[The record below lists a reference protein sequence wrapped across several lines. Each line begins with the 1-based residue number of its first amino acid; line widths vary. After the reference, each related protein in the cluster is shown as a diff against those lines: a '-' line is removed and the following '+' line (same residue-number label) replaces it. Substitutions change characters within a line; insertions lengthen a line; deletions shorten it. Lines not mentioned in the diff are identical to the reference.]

1 MMFSIIRLA
10 KKQVIVI
17 MSKVK
22 RSEVYAVVSG
32 VSIVDGDYQ
41 ETEHTVVGRHNSIE
55 KYVQRAR
62 KLYPDFLPREVRVY
76 CSTFAMPLADFMRT
90 AAQDGKPVDIT
101 EEVRERGMAEDAGED
116 VPLDT
121 KK

>member
-1 MMFSIIRLA
+1 
-10 KKQVIVI
+10 

-22 RSEVYAVVSG
+22 RNEVYAVVSG
-32 VSIVDGDYQ
+32 MSIVGGDYQ

-76 CSTFAMPLADFMRT
+76 RSTFAMPLADFMQ
-90 AAQDGKPVDIT
+90 AAERDGEPVDIT
-101 EEVRERGMAEDAGED
+101 DDIRANETTGED
-116 VPLDT
+116 VPLDIEE
-121 KK
+121 

>member
-1 MMFSIIRLA
+1 
-10 KKQVIVI
+10 

-32 VSIVDGDYQ
+32 MSIVNGDYQ
-41 ETEHTVVGRHNSIE
+41 EAEHTVIGRHNSIE

-62 KLYPDFLPREVRVY
+62 NLYPDFLPREVRVY
-76 CSTFAMPLADFMRT
+76 RSTFTMPLADFMQT
-90 AAQDGKPVDIT
+90 ATADGEPVDIT
-101 EEVRERGMAEDAGED
+101 DDIRANETTGED

-121 KK
+121 EA

>member
-1 MMFSIIRLA
+1 
-10 KKQVIVI
+10 

-32 VSIVDGDYQ
+32 MGIVNGDYR
-41 ETEHTVVGRHNSIE
+41 EAEHTVIGRHNSIE

-76 CSTFAMPLADFMRT
+76 RSTFSMPLADFMQT
-90 AAQDGKPVDIT
+90 AERDGEPVDIT
-101 EEVRERGMAEDAGED
+101 EEVRERETAEAAGED
-116 VPLDT
+116 VPLEA
-121 KK
+121 

>member
-1 MMFSIIRLA
+1 
-10 KKQVIVI
+10 

-22 RSEVYAVVSG
+22 RNEVYAVVSG
-32 VSIVDGDYQ
+32 MSIVDGDYR

-76 CSTFAMPLADFMRT
+76 RSTFAMPLSAFRQ
-90 AAQDGKPVDIT
+90 AAERDGEPVDIT
-101 EEVRERGMAEDAGED
+101 DDIRANEATGED
-116 VPLDT
+116 VPLEA
-121 KK
+121 

>member
-1 MMFSIIRLA
+1 
-10 KKQVIVI
+10 

-22 RSEVYAVVSG
+22 RNEVYAVVSG
-32 VSIVDGDYQ
+32 MSIVDGDYQ

-76 CSTFAMPLADFMRT
+76 RSTFAMPLADFMQT
-90 AAQDGKPVDIT
+90 ATADGEPVDIT
-101 EEVRERGMAEDAGED
+101 DDIRVNEATGED
-116 VPLDT
+116 VPLDFEE
-121 KK
+121 

>member
-1 MMFSIIRLA
+1 
-10 KKQVIVI
+10 

-22 RSEVYAVVSG
+22 RNEVYAVVSG
-32 VSIVDGDYQ
+32 MSIVDGDYQ

-76 CSTFAMPLADFMRT
+76 RSTFAMPLADFMQ
-90 AAQDGKPVDIT
+90 AAERDGEPVDIT
-101 EEVRERGMAEDAGED
+101 DDIRANETTGED
-116 VPLDT
+116 TPLDIEE
-121 KK
+121 

>member
-1 MMFSIIRLA
+1 
-10 KKQVIVI
+10 

-32 VSIVDGDYQ
+32 ISIVDGDYR
-41 ETEHTVVGRHNSIE
+41 EAEHMVIGRHNSID

-76 CSTFAMPLADFMRT
+76 RSTFAMPLADFMRNAT
-90 AAQDGKPVDIT
+90 ADGDPVDIT
-101 EEVRERGMAEDAGED
+101 EEVRERETAEDAGED
-116 VPLDT
+116 VPLDIEE
-121 KK
+121 

>member
-1 MMFSIIRLA
+1 
-10 KKQVIVI
+10 

-22 RSEVYAVVSG
+22 RNEVYAVVSG
-32 VSIVDGDYQ
+32 MSIVDGDYQ

-76 CSTFAMPLADFMRT
+76 RSTFAMPLADFMQ
-90 AAQDGKPVDIT
+90 AAERDGEPVDIT
-101 EEVRERGMAEDAGED
+101 DDIRANETTGED
-116 VPLDT
+116 VPLDIEE
-121 KK
+121 